1 MVKVGI
7 SRKITLRPE
16 ELQGLVHLML
26 STSSA
31 SDTIVTAITS
41 SEIAVVE
48 KLLDDRKSF
57 MMRDPT
63 VLPSRCSK
71 PDYTILKKE
80 SKDRV

>member
-1 MVKVGI
+1 MNKWVSTHKMTVSTLDGILFCIVELEWLKTGI

-31 SDTIVTAITS
+31 SNAIVTAITS

-48 KLLDDRKSF
+48 KLLDN
-57 MMRDPT
+57 
-63 VLPSRCSK
+63 
-71 PDYTILKKE
+71 Y
-80 SKDRV
+80 

>member
-26 STSSA
+26 STSST

-48 KLLDDRKSF
+48 KLLDN
-57 MMRDPT
+57 
-63 VLPSRCSK
+63 
-71 PDYTILKKE
+71 Y
-80 SKDRV
+80 